1 MRSSSLV
8 SPIALLPFPAHCDVH
23 HSAAERHYGRQV
35 KLLRDTAGDEASL
48 LLLYNMVP
56 AG

>member
-1 MRSSSLV
+1 MYTTVQLS
-8 SPIALLPFPAHCDVH
+8 ATMADVGQ
-23 HSAAERHYGRQV
+23 AGQ
-35 KLLRDTAGDEASL
+35 LLRDTAGDEASL